1 MARSRQLLLFA
12 VLALLAFLPYLP
24 TLENDFLPTWDDGRY
39 VLQNYRIHQLAWD
52 NIVDLFRL
60 HPQRGQMPNAQYTPL
75 VELSFMLECHFFGLA
90 PGMFHLTNALLHVLN
105 TLLVFLF
112 VRRLTGLVGWAGWTA
127 AFFAVH
133 PLHVES
139 VAWITERKDLLS
151 AFFYLLAVV
160 SYLRFLASA
169 ARRDYALA
177 ILAGICAFLAKPLA
191 VTLPAVLLI
200 CALYQGR
207 GWGRKTLGPLVPF
220 AALSALGAFVTF
232 YTHFTTSIARPDEV
246 RAFGA
251 NLLVAA
257 RGVALYAEKFIW
269 PFKLSA
275 FYPVPETWQAF
286 GPDYYAALAALLA
299 GVGTLAYWAFHGRHR
314 IVVFSG
320 LFFLIALAPS
330 SRLVPVG
337 MRFLAADRF
346 FYLPGIGFCL
356 LLAAGLR
363 SLSRKGGAVR
373 AGALAGATML
383 CGLWA
388 VATWERSKVWRDD
401 ETLWR
406 NALAQYPDSAY
417 ILGGLAQA
425 LAPVD
430 IETAGRYADRALAI
444 SSREGQTMLVKA
456 FQHQR
461 AGEYGACLDWLAKAE
476 ARSVSP
482 AYVALMVGRTYSL
495 MGNPAKAI
503 EAYARVLSFEP
514 QSTEYLGWIAISH
527 LALGDEA
534 AAVESLR
541 NMRQI
546 DVSLASLDRRLD
558 EDSPRYARL
567 SPLQRAIC
575 LSPDLLRYQYELAQ
589 NSQFVL
595 KDKSRAMREYG
606 LLLAY
611 YPAIVDV
618 WLELAEKLPRSR
630 WPPQIGAVQNVHV
643 RKVAVA
649 LYNHACLLA
658 GRGETNAAA
667 EALRQAFRYDS
678 ALERTAATDPD
689 LAGMQDLPEF
699 LETIRSTDAPESQPP
714 VPAGKQEPQA
724 PTTCRWTPWQVPLR
738 SLTRAMI
745 SR

>member
-1 MARSRQLLLFA
+1 
-12 VLALLAFLPYLP
+12 
-24 TLENDFLPTWDDGRY
+24 
-39 VLQNYRIHQLAWD
+39 
-52 NIVDLFRL
+52 
-60 HPQRGQMPNAQYTPL
+60 
-75 VELSFMLECHFFGLA
+75 
-90 PGMFHLTNALLHVLN
+90 
-105 TLLVFLF
+105 
-112 VRRLTGLVGWAGWTA
+112 
-127 AFFAVH
+127 
-133 PLHVES
+133 
-139 VAWITERKDLLS
+139 
-151 AFFYLLAVV
+151 
-160 SYLRFLASA
+160 
-169 ARRDYALA
+169 
-177 ILAGICAFLAKPLA
+177 
-191 VTLPAVLLI
+191 
-200 CALYQGR
+200 
-207 GWGRKTLGPLVPF
+207 
-220 AALSALGAFVTF
+220 
-232 YTHFTTSIARPDEV
+232 
-246 RAFGA
+246 
-251 NLLVAA
+251 
-257 RGVALYAEKFIW
+257 
-269 PFKLSA
+269 
-275 FYPVPETWQAF
+275 
-286 GPDYYAALAALLA
+286 
-299 GVGTLAYWAFHGRHR
+299 
-314 IVVFSG
+314 
-320 LFFLIALAPS
+320 
-330 SRLVPVG
+330 
-337 MRFLAADRF
+337 
-346 FYLPGIGFCL
+346 
-356 LLAAGLR
+356 
-363 SLSRKGGAVR
+363 
-373 AGALAGATML
+373 
-383 CGLWA
+383 
-388 VATWERSKVWRDD
+388 
-401 ETLWR
+401 
-406 NALAQYPDSAY
+406 
-417 ILGGLAQA
+417 
-425 LAPVD
+425 
-430 IETAGRYADRALAI
+430 
-444 SSREGQTMLVKA
+444 MLVKA

-714 VPAGKQEPQA
+714 VPAGKQEPQEKRKA
-724 PTTCRWTPWQVPLR
+724 TMDRTD
-738 SLTRAMI
+738 
-745 SR
+745 